1 MHMHIYSS
9 LLTSFNLIDNTL
21 MGILLLWLKMY
32 DNRLEN
38 AVQEDRYAK
47 EHRSDLVSEDHLIII
62 ECKSYT
68 WTKSWNVPSA
78 KLAALDEAILYMRC
92 IIPSCSARKIIIM
105 ERSFNKKT
113 GETLAEYFVRRKGH
127 LLADIEV
134 MELDE
139 GGFLRLLTC
148 CLSMKKPMIRIFLD
162 SDHGL
167 FLSFLHLALPDW
179 ASKQTTFYTI
189 LLYPANYLFYI

>member
-1 MHMHIYSS
+1 MRKNSENPSAGKAFQYKVQAKAQENFGKLFIQECPV
-9 LLTSFNLIDNTL
+9 LIGNPP
-21 MGILLLWLKMY
+21 
-32 DNRLEN
+32 
-38 AVQEDRYAK
+38 K
-47 EHRSDLVSEDHLIII
+47 EHRFDLVSEDHLIII

-113 GETLAEYFVRRKGH
+113 CETLAEYFVRRKGH

-148 CLSMKKPMIRIFLD
+148 
-162 SDHGL
+162 
-167 FLSFLHLALPDW
+167 
-179 ASKQTTFYTI
+179 
-189 LLYPANYLFYI
+189 

>member
-1 MHMHIYSS
+1 MRQNSENPSAGKAFQEKVQAKAQEEFSKLFLQEYPV
-9 LLTSFNLIDNTL
+9 LIGNPP
-21 MGILLLWLKMY
+21 
-32 DNRLEN
+32 
-38 AVQEDRYAK
+38 K
-47 EHRSDLVSEDHLIII
+47 EHRFDLVAEDQSIII

-92 IIPSCSARKIIIM
+92 IVPSYRARKVIVM
-105 ERSFNKKT
+105 DRAFNVKT

-139 GGFLRLLTC
+139 NGYFRLLT
-148 CLSMKKPMIRIFLD
+148 D
-162 SDHGL
+162 
-167 FLSFLHLALPDW
+167 
-179 ASKQTTFYTI
+179 
-189 LLYPANYLFYI
+189 

>member
-1 MHMHIYSS
+1 MRKNSENPS
-9 LLTSFNLIDNTL
+9 AGKAFQNKVQAKAQESFGKHFIQECPVLIGNPP
-21 MGILLLWLKMY
+21 
-32 DNRLEN
+32 
-38 AVQEDRYAK
+38 K
-47 EHRSDLVSEDHLIII
+47 EHRFDLVSEDHLIII

-92 IIPSCSARKIIIM
+92 IIPSCIARKIIIM
-105 ERSFNKKT
+105 ERSFNKIT

-139 GGFLRLLTC
+139 GGFFRLLT
-148 CLSMKKPMIRIFLD
+148 S
-162 SDHGL
+162 
-167 FLSFLHLALPDW
+167 
-179 ASKQTTFYTI
+179 
-189 LLYPANYLFYI
+189 